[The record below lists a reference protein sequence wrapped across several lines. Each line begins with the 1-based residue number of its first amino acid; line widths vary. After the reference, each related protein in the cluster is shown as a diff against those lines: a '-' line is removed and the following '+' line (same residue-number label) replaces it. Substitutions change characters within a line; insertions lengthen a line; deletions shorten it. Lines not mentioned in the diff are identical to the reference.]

1 MTASTQL
8 AESAPADRDRESL
21 PTSLAPVPKTLEDL
35 GLRFAWLVVAI
46 NLAGTAF
53 GFWYYS
59 AQFAETPA
67 AMWPWV
73 PDSPLATLFIALA
86 IGCWKLGRE
95 QPWLTA
101 LAFFGNIVLGLWTP
115 FTLLVFADSYAYL
128 HPLMYHFLFWSHLAM
143 VVQALVLYR
152 ISDFPV
158 WAVVVAAAWYWSNLI
173 VDYFVPIAGEPH
185 HTIIPVSRD
194 TPMFLGADAL
204 GVIAAGEV
212 TFVFLALLLALAIRV
227 EKCNAASN
235 RSTARLDR
243 S

>member
-1 MTASTQL
+1 MTAPTSSSQL
-8 AESAPADRDRESL
+8 SDRQRTDGESL
-21 PTSLAPVPKTLEDL
+21 PSYLAPLPTTLEDL

-46 NLAGTAF
+46 NLVGTAF

-59 AQFAETPA
+59 GQFAETTA
-67 AMWPWV
+67 VLWPWV
-73 PDSPLATLFIALA
+73 PDSPLATLFVALA
-86 IGCWKLGRE
+86 LACWKLGRE

-115 FTLLVFADSYAYL
+115 YTLLAFADSYTYL
-128 HPLMYHFLFWSHLAM
+128 SPAMYNFLFWSHLAM

-158 WAVVVAAAWYWSNLI
+158 WAVAVATVWYWSNLL
-173 VDYFVPIAGEPH
+173 VDYFVPVVGEPH
-185 HTIIPVSRD
+185 HTIIPVARG
-194 TPMFLGADAL
+194 TPMFLEADAL

-212 TFVFLALLLALAIRV
+212 TFVLLALFLALTIRV
-227 EKCNAASN
+227 KKCEMA
-235 RSTARLDR
+235 RSR

>member
-8 AESAPADRDRESL
+8 ADRERGDGESL
-21 PTSLAPVPKTLEDL
+21 PAYLAPVPRTLENL

-59 AQFAETPA
+59 GQFALTPA

-73 PDSPLATLFIALA
+73 PDSPLATLFVALA
-86 IGCWKLGRE
+86 IGAWKLGRE

-101 LAFFGNIVLGLWTP
+101 LAFFGNVVLGLWTP
-115 FTLLVFADSYAYL
+115 YTLLAFADAYAYL
-128 HPLMYHFLFWSHLAM
+128 PVWMYHFLFWSHLAM
-143 VVQALVLYR
+143 VVQAFVLHR

-158 WAVVVAAAWYWSNLI
+158 WAVAVAAVWYWSNLI
-173 VDYFVPIAGEPH
+173 VDYFVPIVGEPH
-185 HTIIPVSRD
+185 HTIIPVDRS
-194 TPMFLGADAL
+194 TAMFLEADAL

-212 TFVFLALLLALAIRV
+212 TFVLLALFLALAIRV
-227 EKCNAASN
+227 KKCEAAGS
-235 RSTARLDR
+235 RA
-243 S
+243 